1 MAVDELTVEQRRALA
16 LAAARAR
23 ASQAA
28 IAEEPEGESPAA
40 GIPGDL
46 KSNLSDALG
55 SFNTGLA
62 NITGTRGVD
71 WTRQFGVR
79 PPGEPAPSALNAGV
93 ETIGETMLPVG
104 AAMQVAGRVPA
115 TAQQV
120 AKIAM
125 DPRLRARLVEAGR
138 EMLKMAQ
145 TRPGAFYAAEAAGAG
160 TAGAAAHMAQDE
172 GAGPMGQSLAALAG
186 GVLGGTT
193 PAGIA
198 SLGRGAR
205 AWALKNLLPMTR
217 KGGQMRA
224 AQQMQARAS
233 DPDAAAL
240 AARDGPEGVSPARR
254 TGDERLLA
262 QERRLLEDDPRMDAE
277 FKGNLQHA
285 QQLAQQEL
293 RGQFGVP
300 RSRTEWERSVM
311 QRVAAPG
318 ATIKQGHTDEMLD
331 EAYKSF
337 EPLYDAARGHAVR
350 PTAGTATG
358 RKNLAEALVDAA
370 ADPGVMASKGDRRRV
385 ASWLQNEYTAL
396 AGRAKDGAFDSA
408 DLLTLRSRIRDQSR
422 RARKRQDDIAAELLD
437 RAEARLTSTL
447 TEQLPPPALASLR
460 EADALYRQFKV
471 VEDAVY
477 RSGDEQLT
485 PARLANSLRRMADSP
500 SQYARGG
507 EATMRQLVQE
517 GRRVDEVLGDPA
529 AAARMVR
536 GMGEESRRS
545 VKADFVQ
552 TLYDRARTSSVT
564 DEGVE
569 LVSGSRLHAL
579 LNENKATAKALG
591 VTDLEFDRMNRIAQE
606 LRRMERAAPAAVDRL
621 FEDGPANVMQL
632 LAALVGA
639 KSGQR
644 VAGHGMGSSLVLAQF
659 FSNKMRNALA
669 TVTADKATEIMVA
682 AHRDPKLYAALL
694 TGPTASARAQE
705 RASQVLNAWLA
716 QTVEPLVNEED

>member
-1 MAVDELTVEQRRALA
+1 M
-16 LAAARAR
+16 
-23 ASQAA
+23 
-28 IAEEPEGESPAA
+28 
-40 GIPGDL
+40 
-46 KSNLSDALG
+46 
-55 SFNTGLA
+55 
-62 NITGTRGVD
+62 
-71 WTRQFGVR
+71 
-79 PPGEPAPSALNAGV
+79 
-93 ETIGETMLPVG
+93 
-104 AAMQVAGRVPA
+104 
-115 TAQQV
+115 
-120 AKIAM
+120 
-125 DPRLRARLVEAGR
+125 
-138 EMLKMAQ
+138 
-145 TRPGAFYAAEAAGAG
+145 
-160 TAGAAAHMAQDE
+160 
-172 GAGPMGQSLAALAG
+172 
-186 GVLGGTT
+186 
-193 PAGIA
+193 
-198 SLGRGAR
+198 
-205 AWALKNLLPMTR
+205 
-217 KGGQMRA
+217 
-224 AQQMQARAS
+224 
-233 DPDAAAL
+233 
-240 AARDGPEGVSPARR
+240 
-254 TGDERLLA
+254 
-262 QERRLLEDDPRMDAE
+262 
-277 FKGNLQHA
+277 
-285 QQLAQQEL
+285 
-293 RGQFGVP
+293 
-300 RSRTEWERSVM
+300 
-311 QRVAAPG
+311 
-318 ATIKQGHTDEMLD
+318 
-331 EAYKSF
+331 
-337 EPLYDAARGHAVR
+337 
-350 PTAGTATG
+350 
-358 RKNLAEALVDAA
+358 
-370 ADPGVMASKGDRRRV
+370 
-385 ASWLQNEYTAL
+385 
-396 AGRAKDGAFDSA
+396 
-408 DLLTLRSRIRDQSR
+408 
-422 RARKRQDDIAAELLD
+422 
-437 RAEARLTSTL
+437 
-447 TEQLPPPALASLR
+447 
-460 EADALYRQFKV
+460 
-471 VEDAVY
+471 Y